1 MLNSFFILH
10 SSENRRDDFQNKI
23 GLRIN
28 MILHS
33 LDDFETPEE
42 IVRSERILIVD
53 DEVSIRRILE
63 TRFKM
68 LGFETASAGDGEEAL
83 VVFQKFN
90 PDIVVLDIMMPKID
104 GYGVT
109 KQIRSTSDTP
119 IILLTALGDVGERIT
134 GLELG
139 ADDYVVKP
147 FSPKELEA
155 RVKTILRRVSS
166 SHSQSL
172 MASENGGKSTASHE
186 SVQTASGG
194 IGMIQLAGVKI
205 DFVKRQVFRQNERIR
220 LTGMEFCLL
229 ELLASNSGQP
239 FSRGD
244 ILQHVWNYPS
254 DQRIDTRVV
263 DVHVS
268 RLREKLE
275 LDKANPE
282 LILTARGIGYM
293 FQKL

>member
-1 MLNSFFILH
+1 MLD
-10 SSENRRDDFQNKI
+10 SSE
-23 GLRIN
+23 L
-28 MILHS
+28 L
-33 LDDFETPEE
+33 ETSSVEQDTA
-42 IVRSERILIVD
+42 RAERILIVD
-53 DEVSIRRILE
+53 DEMSIRRILE

-68 LGFETASAGDGEEAL
+68 LGFDTASAGDGEEAL
-83 VVFQKFN
+83 ALFAKFQ
-90 PDIVVLDIMMPKID
+90 PDIIVLDIMMPKID

-109 KQIRSTSDTP
+109 RQIRSTSDTP
-119 IILLTALGDVGERIT
+119 IILLTALGDVSERIT

-155 RVKTILRRVSS
+155 RVKTILRRVSANFTSGLALPSGDEPHASTNS
-166 SHSQSL
+166 S
-172 MASENGGKSTASHE
+172 NGLNA
-186 SVQTASGG
+186 VQVG
-194 IGMIQLAGVKI
+194 GVKI
-205 DFVKRQVFRQNERIR
+205 DFVKRQVYRNNERIR

-239 FSRGD
+239 FNRAD
-244 ILQHVWNYPS
+244 ILQHVWNYPA

-275 LDKANPE
+275 VDKSNPE

-293 FQKL
+293 FQKLN

>member
-1 MLNSFFILH
+1 MMDT
-10 SSENRRDDFQNKI
+10 SE
-23 GLRIN
+23 L
-28 MILHS
+28 
-33 LDDFETPEE
+33 LDNASEAEASRP
-42 IVRSERILIVD
+42 ERILIVD
-53 DEVSIRRILE
+53 DEMSIRRILE

-68 LGFETASAGDGEEAL
+68 LGFDTASAGDGEEAL
-83 VVFQKFN
+83 SLFQKFQ

-109 KQIRSTSDTP
+109 RQIRSTSETP
-119 IILLTALGDVGERIT
+119 IILLTALGDVSERIT

-155 RVKTILRRVSS
+155 RVKTILRRVTTSYTTSIVPGAEELGTSNSS
-166 SHSQSL
+166 S
-172 MASENGGKSTASHE
+172 A
-186 SVQTASGG
+186 
-194 IGMIQLAGVKI
+194 GMNVIQVAGVKI
-205 DFVKRQVFRQNERIR
+205 DFVKRQVYRNNERIR

-239 FSRGD
+239 FNRAD
-244 ILQHVWNYPS
+244 ILQHVWNYPA

-275 LDKANPE
+275 VDKSNPE

-293 FQKL
+293 FQKMS

>member
-1 MLNSFFILH
+1 M
-10 SSENRRDDFQNKI
+10 
-23 GLRIN
+23 
-28 MILHS
+28 LHS
-33 LDDFETPEE
+33 LDELDTPEE
-42 IVRSERILIVD
+42 MSRSERILIVD

-68 LGFETASAGDGEEAL
+68 LGFDTASAGDGEEAL
-83 VVFQKFN
+83 TMFERFN

-109 KQIRSTSDTP
+109 KHIRSHSDTP
-119 IILLTALGDVGERIT
+119 IILLTALGDVGERIQ

-155 RVKTILRRVSS
+155 RVKTILRRVNAHPSS
-166 SHSQSL
+166 NGLNGSDVST
-172 MASENGGKSTASHE
+172 ENGSGAISPTNPNGLGI
-186 SVQTASGG
+186 VQ
-194 IGMIQLAGVKI
+194 IAGVKI

-229 ELLASNSGQP
+229 ELLASHSGQP
-239 FSRGD
+239 FSRAD

>member
-1 MLNSFFILH
+1 MLNSADLQ
-10 SSENRRDDFQNKI
+10 EMPTDFDSH
-23 GLRIN
+23 R
-28 MILHS
+28 
-33 LDDFETPEE
+33 T
-42 IVRSERILIVD
+42 ERILIVD
-53 DEVSIRRILE
+53 DEMSIRRILE

-68 LGFETASAGDGEEAL
+68 LGFDTASAGDGEEAL
-83 VVFQKFN
+83 QVFEKFK
-90 PDIVVLDIMMPKID
+90 PDIVVLDVMMPKLD
-104 GYGVT
+104 GFGVT
-109 KQIRSTSDTP
+109 AQIRTVSDTP
-119 IILLTALGDVGERIT
+119 IILLTALGDVSERIK

-155 RVKTILRRVSS
+155 RVKTILRR
-166 SHSQSL
+166 SHSSGPSL
-172 MASENGGKSTASHE
+172 NGVDSNDGTGPQGATQGNMN
-186 SVQTASGG
+186 V
-194 IGMIQLAGVKI
+194 INVAGVKI
-205 DFVKRQVFRQNERIR
+205 DFVKRQVFRGTERIR

-229 ELLASNSGQP
+229 ELLASNSGSP
-239 FSRGD
+239 FSRAD

-293 FQKL
+293 FQKIS

>member
-1 MLNSFFILH
+1 MLNS
-10 SSENRRDDFQNKI
+10 
-23 GLRIN
+23 
-28 MILHS
+28 
-33 LDDFETPEE
+33 LDELDTPEE
-42 IVRSERILIVD
+42 ATRSERILIVD

-83 VVFQKFN
+83 SMFEKFN

-109 KQIRSTSDTP
+109 KHIRSTSDTP
-119 IILLTALGDVGERIT
+119 IILLTALGDVAERIT

-155 RVKTILRRVSS
+155 RVKTILRRVNASS
-166 SHSQSL
+166 SFSGANEGDPKNTAL
-172 MASENGGKSTASHE
+172 SETNNSSSSGSSTMGLVS
-186 SVQTASGG
+186 
-194 IGMIQLAGVKI
+194 IAGVKI

>member
-1 MLNSFFILH
+1 MLNSADLQDMPAEQESH
-10 SSENRRDDFQNKI
+10 R
-23 GLRIN
+23 
-28 MILHS
+28 
-33 LDDFETPEE
+33 T
-42 IVRSERILIVD
+42 ERILIVD
-53 DEVSIRRILE
+53 DEMSIRRILE

-68 LGFETASAGDGEEAL
+68 LGFDTASAGDGEEAL
-83 VVFQKFN
+83 QMFEKFT
-90 PDIVVLDIMMPKID
+90 PDIVVLDVMMPKID
-104 GYGVT
+104 GFGVT
-109 KQIRSTSDTP
+109 AQIRTVSETP
-119 IILLTALGDVGERIT
+119 IILLTALGDVSERIK

-155 RVKTILRRVSS
+155 RVKTILRRV
-166 SHSQSL
+166 HSAGPGNGSGDATDGGGGGAQG
-172 MASENGGKSTASHE
+172 ASPGNMN
-186 SVQTASGG
+186 V
-194 IGMIQLAGVKI
+194 INVAGVKI
-205 DFVKRQVFRQNERIR
+205 DFVKRQVFRANERIR

-229 ELLASNSGQP
+229 ELLASNSGTP
-239 FSRGD
+239 FSRAD

-293 FQKL
+293 FQKIS

>member
-1 MLNSFFILH
+1 M
-10 SSENRRDDFQNKI
+10 
-23 GLRIN
+23 
-28 MILHS
+28 LHS
-33 LDDFETPEE
+33 LDELDTPEE
-42 IVRSERILIVD
+42 TSRSERILIVD

-68 LGFETASAGDGEEAL
+68 LGFDTASAGDGEEAL
-83 VVFQKFN
+83 HMFERFN

-109 KQIRSTSDTP
+109 KHIRSHSDTP
-119 IILLTALGDVGERIT
+119 IILLTALGDVGERIQ

-155 RVKTILRRVSS
+155 RVKTILRRVNA
-166 SHSQSL
+166 HH
-172 MASENGGKSTASHE
+172 ASG
-186 SVQTASGG
+186 ASGG
-194 IGMIQLAGVKI
+194 SDALIDIGNGVASPTNANGLGVVQIAGVKI

-229 ELLASNSGQP
+229 ELLASHSGQP
-239 FSRGD
+239 FSRAD

>member
-1 MLNSFFILH
+1 M
-10 SSENRRDDFQNKI
+10 
-23 GLRIN
+23 
-28 MILHS
+28 LHS
-33 LDDFETPEE
+33 LDELDTPEE
-42 IVRSERILIVD
+42 TSRSERILIVD

-68 LGFETASAGDGEEAL
+68 LGFDTASAGDGEEAL
-83 VVFQKFN
+83 HMFERFN

-109 KQIRSTSDTP
+109 KHIRSHSDTP
-119 IILLTALGDVGERIT
+119 IILLTALGDVGERIQ

-155 RVKTILRRVSS
+155 RVKTILRRVNAHPIPNASCGTEV
-166 SHSQSL
+166 L
-172 MASENGGKSTASHE
+172 SENGTVSSTNAN
-186 SVQTASGG
+186 GLG
-194 IGMIQLAGVKI
+194 IIQIAGVKI

-229 ELLASNSGQP
+229 ELLASHSGQP
-239 FSRGD
+239 FSRAD

>member
-1 MLNSFFILH
+1 MLNS
-10 SSENRRDDFQNKI
+10 
-23 GLRIN
+23 
-28 MILHS
+28 
-33 LDDFETPEE
+33 LDELDTPEE
-42 IVRSERILIVD
+42 VTRSERILIVD

-68 LGFETASAGDGEEAL
+68 LGFDTASAGDGEEAL
-83 VVFQKFN
+83 SMFENFN

-109 KQIRSTSDTP
+109 KHIRSTSDTP
-119 IILLTALGDVGERIT
+119 IILLTALGDVAERIT

-155 RVKTILRRVSS
+155 RVKTILRRVNAGSTFASSGESVSKNGVVVEVSNGNGNSS
-166 SHSQSL
+166 SSANMGL
-172 MASENGGKSTASHE
+172 VT
-186 SVQTASGG
+186 
-194 IGMIQLAGVKI
+194 IAGVKI

-244 ILQHVWNYPS
+244 ILQHVWNYPT